1 MKQKI
6 TLTITALVLVAA
18 LSTMAAFATGN
29 GSRGFV
35 DADNDGICDNQGN
48 GNFVGADND
57 GICDNQGY
65 GNFVDADNDGVCD
78 NRGNGNGNFVDV
90 DNDGVCD
97 NRGTGVRPQ
106 DGTGRQ
112 WGRNK

>member
-1 MKQKI
+1 MKKKI

-18 LSTMAAFATGN
+18 LSTMAAFAAGSGN
-29 GSRGFV
+29 RS
-35 DADNDGICDNQGN
+35 
-48 GNFVGADND
+48 
-57 GICDNQGY
+57 
-65 GNFVDADNDGVCD
+65 FVDADNDGVCD
-78 NRGNGNGNFVDV
+78 NRGNGYGNFVDA
-90 DNDGVCD
+90 DNDGVCDIRGNGNRNFVDADNDGICD

>member
-1 MKQKI
+1 MKKKI

-18 LSTMAAFATGN
+18 LSTMAAFA
-29 GSRGFV
+29 
-35 DADNDGICDNQGN
+35 AGN
-48 GNFVGADND
+48 GNRS
-57 GICDNQGY
+57 
-65 GNFVDADNDGVCD
+65 FVDADNDGVCD
-78 NRGNGNGNFVDV
+78 NRGNCNFVDV

-97 NRGTGVRPQ
+97 NRGTGVRSQ

>member
-1 MKQKI
+1 MKKKI
-6 TLTITALVLVAA
+6 TLTVTALVLVAA
-18 LSTMAAFATGN
+18 LSTMAAFAAGN
-29 GSRGFV
+29 
-35 DADNDGICDNQGN
+35 
-48 GNFVGADND
+48 
-57 GICDNQGY
+57 GY

-78 NRGNGNGNFVDV
+78 NRGNGNFVDA

>member
-1 MKQKI
+1 MKKKI

-18 LSTMAAFATGN
+18 LSTMAAFA
-29 GSRGFV
+29 
-35 DADNDGICDNQGN
+35 AGN
-48 GNFVGADND
+48 GNRS
-57 GICDNQGY
+57 
-65 GNFVDADNDGVCD
+65 FVDADNDGVCD
-78 NRGNGNGNFVDV
+78 NRGNVNFVDVDNDGVCDNRGNGNFVDA

>member
-1 MKQKI
+1 MKKKI

-18 LSTMAAFATGN
+18 LSTMAAFA
-29 GSRGFV
+29 
-35 DADNDGICDNQGN
+35 AGN
-48 GNFVGADND
+48 GNRS
-57 GICDNQGY
+57 
-65 GNFVDADNDGVCD
+65 FVDADNDGVCD
-78 NRGNGNGNFVDV
+78 NRGNGNFVDA